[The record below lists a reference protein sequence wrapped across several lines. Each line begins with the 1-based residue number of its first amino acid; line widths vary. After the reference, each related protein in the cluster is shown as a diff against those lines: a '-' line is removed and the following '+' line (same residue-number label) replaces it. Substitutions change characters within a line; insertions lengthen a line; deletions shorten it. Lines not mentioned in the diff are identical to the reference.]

1 MSAHISIHTLR
12 QMKSK
17 GERFACLTA
26 YDATHAEV
34 ISRSG
39 VECILVGDSLG
50 MVVQGHDSTLPVS
63 LADMAY
69 HTACVARG
77 NQGSL
82 LIADMPFLSYAD
94 TADAIKGAKALMQA
108 GAHMVK
114 LEGGAWLAPLIHTL
128 RQHGVPACLHLGLTP
143 QSVNVFGGYRVQGR
157 GDAAGQRLVQDVQ
170 ELEASGAELIVLEC
184 VPQQLA
190 ATVTQATSVPVIGIG
205 AGPATDGQVLVLYDM
220 LGLNV
225 GKTPRFIKN
234 FLSEGRSIAQACQAF
249 AEDVRS
255 GRFPASEHCFD

>member
-1 MSAHISIHTLR
+1 MSARISIHTLR

-26 YDATHAEV
+26 YDAMQASV
-34 ISRSG
+34 ISTAG
-39 VECILVGDSLG
+39 VECMLVGDSLG
-50 MVVQGHDSTLPVS
+50 MVIQGHESTLPVS
-63 LADMAY
+63 IADMTY

-77 NQGSL
+77 NRGSL

-94 TADAIKGAKALMQA
+94 ATEAVRNAKSLMQA

-114 LEGGAWLAPLIHTL
+114 LEGGAWLASIVQIL
-128 RQHGVPACLHLGLTP
+128 RQNGVPACLHLGLTP

-157 GDAAGQRLVQDVQ
+157 GDAAGQRLLEDIQ
-170 ELEASGAELIVLEC
+170 ELEAAGAELFVLEC

-190 ATVTQATSVPVIGIG
+190 ARVTQATSVPVIGIG
-205 AGPATDGQVLVLYDM
+205 AGPATDGQVLVFYDM

-225 GKTPRFIKN
+225 DKPPRFIKN
-234 FLSEGRSIAQACQAF
+234 FLSDGRSIADACQAF
-249 AEDVRS
+249 AHDVRH
-255 GRFPASEHCFD
+255 GLFPAPEHCFD